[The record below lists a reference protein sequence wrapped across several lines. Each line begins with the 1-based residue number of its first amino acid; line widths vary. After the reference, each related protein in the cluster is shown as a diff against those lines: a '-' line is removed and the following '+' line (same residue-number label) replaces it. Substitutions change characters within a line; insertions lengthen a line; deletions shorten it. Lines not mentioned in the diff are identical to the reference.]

1 MFVRSVLS
9 RPIFTKASTMKAS
22 AAAAA
27 AGETVGNKQ
36 IIFKSYTNE
45 SPSETNMEL
54 KLDSKIKLEA
64 PKGSNGGVVVKNMYL
79 SCDTYMRGRMRDRHD
94 SWIPPFVP
102 GSV

>member
-1 MFVRSVLS
+1 
-9 RPIFTKASTMKAS
+9 MKAS
-22 AAAAA
+22 AAA

-64 PKGSNGGVVVKNMYL
+64 PENGGVVVKNMYL